1 VTRLP
6 NLIASALPG
15 DLNDLFA
22 LDLDQLEWTNL
33 TEIAVG
39 TAPAPRF
46 GLGLAA
52 IPGKLL
58 VFGGAI
64 FQQSGFKMY

>member
-1 VTRLP
+1 
-6 NLIASALPG
+6 LIAVPG

-33 TEIAVG
+33 TGIAVG
-39 TAPAPRF
+39 TAPEPRL

-58 VFGGAI
+58 VYGGAS
-64 FQQSGFKMY
+64 FRLKGFKMY